1 MFLIMYLRA
10 CLLRTSACAFL
21 SIAMFARHAI
31 IVDLPLDF
39 ILLKHLALGVI
50 SDVAD
55 VDETTQVQDL

>member
-10 CLLRTSACAFL
+10 CLLRTSAFANHGTE
-21 SIAMFARHAI
+21 SFARHAI

-55 VDETTQVQDL
+55 VDETTQV